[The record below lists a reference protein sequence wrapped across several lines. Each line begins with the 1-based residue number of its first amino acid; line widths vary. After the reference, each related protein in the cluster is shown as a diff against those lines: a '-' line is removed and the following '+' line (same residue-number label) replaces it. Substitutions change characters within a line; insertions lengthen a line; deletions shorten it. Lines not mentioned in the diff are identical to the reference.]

1 MNHISLGRIA
11 KTVNHSANTKW
22 VCDGWGLLYNS
33 PVLLLAA
40 KRPESRDEIGWGLIV
55 APVLR
60 SACVCVESRSR

>member
-22 VCDGWGLLYNS
+22 VYDGWGLLYNS

-40 KRPESRDEIGWGLIV
+40 KRPESRDEIGWG
-55 APVLR
+55 
-60 SACVCVESRSR
+60 